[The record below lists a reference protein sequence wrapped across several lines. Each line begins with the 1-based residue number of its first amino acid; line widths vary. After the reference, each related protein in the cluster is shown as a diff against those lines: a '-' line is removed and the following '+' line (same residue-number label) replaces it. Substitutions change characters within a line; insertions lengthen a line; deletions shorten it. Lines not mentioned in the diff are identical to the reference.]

1 MQLINSTVYEK
12 EAPARTKAIEQTR
25 LQNQKMKDDRERAK
39 LRNHLRY
46 LANSHNG
53 GGGGSG
59 SYGANGRAPAPYQIV
74 VQGIPFHVVKNG
86 SKLVKAPGVFAQLW
100 RLPPSPSSRC
110 PLGPCINPTDHPP
123 GDPNPPS
130 STPKTAIVG
139 GVKFFRSKNGNLYR
153 HGVVKAQRYVAR
165 SQAECVVLTLHPPRR
180 AGNVKKIDQPCKI
193 FSTTGIPSPLCA
205 NGRLCLCSC
214 DSFCLP
220 FWSAR
225 EDRFRFANHCRMC
238 FSLSP
243 FCAGSCSKGPFCRY
257 IHDPA
262 KVAVCKEFLL
272 KGHCASGDDC
282 DLSHELTPERT
293 PFCLHYAK
301 GSCTNPNCPYTH
313 SEVSTGA
320 LVCRPFGIYGYCA
333 KGADCSERHVF
344 ECPDFSNTGVCKIK
358 GCKLPHRERASF
370 MRRANVANLEKAAD
384 AEDADMVDASSDESV
399 HSDDVDSDEVDEFV
413 GADGDDADLDF
424 VTQKDFI
431 EF

>member
-1 MQLINSTVYEK
+1 MTSEDRELLARISQLAAYHPYVHPYRPRGGYRGKPAAYRNRTLVLNCSSNGDKSDGTDAPQKSESLSANGNWVSKTDRHMQLINSTVYEK

-25 LQNQKMKDDRERAK
+25 LHNQKMKDDRERAK
-39 LRNHLRY
+39 LQNHLRY
-46 LANSHNG
+46 LANSHG
-53 GGGGSG
+53 GSVGGGS
-59 SYGANGRAPAPYQIV
+59 SNYNANGRAPTPYQIV
-74 VQGIPFHVVKNG
+74 VQGISFHVVKNG
-86 SKLVKAPGVFAQLW
+86 SKLVKA
-100 RLPPSPSSRC
+100 
-110 PLGPCINPTDHPP
+110 P

-153 HGVVKAQRYVAR
+153 HGVVKAQR
-165 SQAECVVLTLHPPRR
+165 R

-193 FSTTGIPSPLCA
+193 FSTTG
-205 NGRLCLCSC
+205 
-214 DSFCLP
+214 
-220 FWSAR
+220 
-225 EDRFRFANHCRMC
+225 
-238 FSLSP
+238 
-243 FCAGSCSKGPFCRY
+243 PFCRY
-257 IHDPA
+257 IHDPV
-262 KVAVCKEFLL
+262 KVAVCKEFLQ

-282 DLSHELTPERT
+282 DLSHELTAERT

-320 LVCRPFGIYGYCA
+320 LVCRPFGLYGYCE
-333 KGADCSERHVF
+333 KGADCLERHVF
-344 ECPDFSNTGVCKIK
+344 ECPDFSNTGVCKVK

-370 MRRANVANLEKAAD
+370 MRRANIASLERDAD

-413 GADGDDADLDF
+413 GADGNDADLDF